1 MKWTFLL
8 TDCVAGKFSGQQ
20 LRLIFYLLKQVWL
33 MAELLS
39 PAPNRPRHSAQHY
52 RQAFLRCAKTNLLIM
67 LEFILRPEFSGKI
80 LARYLQTIPRL
91 KGKYSNITT
100 RTFVCRKLWF
110 LERLW
115 SLWTSS
121 TLQWHFLLMC
131 SSIKHWCVIQNWG
144 NKMKDPKIIFAFYL
158 SYICVSSMVGSR
170 QIIY

>member
-1 MKWTFLL
+1 MFPTSLIIGRVSLQIPVSKDLEWINRKHSNYHSLYTVWFPVYWTTSL
-8 TDCVAGKFSGQQ
+8 TVKFTIYIDWTATTGDWVAGKFSGQQ

-115 SLWTSS
+115 SL
-121 TLQWHFLLMC
+121 
-131 SSIKHWCVIQNWG
+131 
-144 NKMKDPKIIFAFYL
+144 
-158 SYICVSSMVGSR
+158 
-170 QIIY
+170 